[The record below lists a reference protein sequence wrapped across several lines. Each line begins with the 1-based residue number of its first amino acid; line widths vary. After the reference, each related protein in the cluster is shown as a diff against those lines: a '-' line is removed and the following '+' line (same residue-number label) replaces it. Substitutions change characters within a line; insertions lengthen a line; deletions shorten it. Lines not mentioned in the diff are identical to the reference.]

1 MKYKRCDDG
10 YLAAR
15 YYSKFVSTTNKDDL
29 LLLMLVGTIK
39 QEMAVE
45 RYINTLIHKMVLKH
59 RLVKIRTIG
68 GYEPYKFGVFYF
80 DNAKLTT
87 DSIIICES
95 IEKAVQYCKKNNY
108 NLISTD
114 TEI

>member
-39 QEMAVE
+39 QEMAAE

-68 GYEPYKFGVFYF
+68 GYEPYKFGVFYL
-80 DNAKLTT
+80 DNTKLAAA

-95 IEKAVQYCKKNNY
+95 IEKAVQYCKNNNY
-108 NLISTD
+108 RLIG
-114 TEI
+114 TEV

>member
-39 QEMAVE
+39 QEMAAE

-68 GYEPYKFGVFYF
+68 GYEPYKFGVFYL
-80 DNAKLTT
+80 DNTNLAAS

-95 IEKAVQYCKKNNY
+95 IEKAVQYCKNNNY
-108 NLISTD
+108 KFIG
-114 TEI
+114 TEV

>member
-39 QEMAVE
+39 QEMAAE

-68 GYEPYKFGVFYF
+68 GYEPYKFGVFYL
-80 DNAKLTT
+80 DNTNLVAS

-95 IEKAVQYCKKNNY
+95 IEKAVQYCKNNNY
-108 NLISTD
+108 RLIG
-114 TEI
+114 TEV

>member
-39 QEMAVE
+39 Q
-45 RYINTLIHKMVLKH
+45 
-59 RLVKIRTIG
+59 
-68 GYEPYKFGVFYF
+68 
-80 DNAKLTT
+80 
-87 DSIIICES
+87 
-95 IEKAVQYCKKNNY
+95 
-108 NLISTD
+108 
-114 TEI
+114 